1 MILSYYRCSEK
12 FKEVLRTVS
21 WQIAQAGSFT
31 TEGWAPLGWDIQNLF
46 RSHARGIAN
55 SLRRRG
61 LNNETAA
68 DLTQDTFV
76 RVLTTPPPAA
86 SGNFNPKA
94 YLYKISRNLGTNY
107 QKREALITT
116 VAIDDASVPEIADQ
130 KPSPEDVVHSRQ
142 CLLQTYNALAELPE
156 RTRQAFEMHR
166 LGERTIAEIGEELGI
181 STSRAWALIRDAYK
195 HILSRVDAF

>member
-1 MILSYYRCSEK
+1 M
-12 FKEVLRTVS
+12 
-21 WQIAQAGSFT
+21 
-31 TEGWAPLGWDIQNLF
+31 
-46 RSHARGIAN
+46 
-55 SLRRRG
+55 
-61 LNNETAA
+61 
-68 DLTQDTFV
+68 
-76 RVLTTPPPAA
+76 RVLTMPPLAA
-86 SGNFNPKA
+86 KGNFNPKA

-116 VAIDDASVPEIADQ
+116 VTIDDASV
-130 KPSPEDVVHSRQ
+130 
-142 CLLQTYNALAELPE
+142 PE